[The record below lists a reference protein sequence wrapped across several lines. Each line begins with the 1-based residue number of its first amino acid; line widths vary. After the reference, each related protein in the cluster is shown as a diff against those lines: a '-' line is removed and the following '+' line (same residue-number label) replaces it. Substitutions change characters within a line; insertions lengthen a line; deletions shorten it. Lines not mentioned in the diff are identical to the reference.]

1 MSQYIGIVKSI
12 PGEGEAEVL
21 IRPEHPGILGAPNL
35 DVCHRASN
43 GSSVTVMAIN
53 RVSAQKDDLISL
65 SRKAGSPMKNAGAL
79 FGIPLVG
86 LGLGLLAG
94 ISLWESYDISLLALL
109 LLASVGIF
117 AGAFFGVFLYR
128 RISGNAPLLIT
139 GVIRRGNPLQK
150 VRFCEE
156 QATACEL
163 CTGKNPDS

>member
-1 MSQYIGIVKSI
+1 MPQYIGIVKGI

-21 IRPEHPGILGAPNL
+21 ILPEHPGILGAPNL
-35 DVCHRASN
+35 DVCHHASK

-65 SRKAGSPMKNAGAL
+65 GRMAGSPLKNAGAL
-79 FGIPLVG
+79 LGIPLVG

-94 ISLWESYDISLLALL
+94 VLLWESYDISLLALL
-109 LLASVGIF
+109 LWASVGLF

-128 RISGNAPLLIT
+128 RISGDVRLIVN
-139 GVIRRGNPLQK
+139 GVIHRGNPLQK
-150 VRFCEE
+150 VRSCEE

-163 CTGKNPDS
+163 CSGKNPEP